1 MKKDYSKKKKGLA
14 DAVNATLSVVI
25 MVAVAVFGAIFV
37 GGLKSAVPNN
47 TWGVLANQTVQ
58 DPTALGIGTAGQ
70 TLLTNIMTYIG
81 ILVLAIFFGLAL
93 RYLTYYIGGIAGV
106 GRGGE

>member
-1 MKKDYSKKKKGLA
+1 MQKDYSKKKKGLA

-37 GGLKSAVPNN
+37 ASLKNSTTDA
-47 TWGVLANQTVQ
+47 
-58 DPTALGIGTAGQ
+58 TAQAIATSGQ
-70 TLLTNIMTYIG
+70 TLLHNIMTYVG

-93 RYLTYYIGGIAGV
+93 RYLTYYIGGVAGV